1 MKTRIGSV
9 LAFLLLF
16 TSPPTKAEEALD
28 LPIEGLVSADVI
40 NQYQSPETPY
50 SAGHRGID
58 LPAELGTT
66 ILSPAS
72 GTISFV
78 GQVGFRNL
86 ISIQF
91 GASYTASLEPV
102 CSELSEGMKVS
113 IGEPIGVLCEATP
126 EYQWHCAG
134 YCLHFGTRN
143 EQGYFSPLALIG
155 GLPPSRLVPYALG

>member
-1 MKTRIGSV
+1 MKTGIGAV
-9 LAFLLLF
+9 LASLMMFIG
-16 TSPPTKAEEALD
+16 PQIEAQEALD
-28 LPIEGLVSADVI
+28 LPIEGLASANVI
-40 NQYQSPETPY
+40 NQYLGPETPY

-58 LPAELGTT
+58 LPGEIGSQIIA
-66 ILSPAS
+66 PAS

-102 CSELSEGMKVS
+102 CSELTKGMRVTL
-113 IGEPIGVLCEATP
+113 GEPIGVLCEGAP
-126 EYQWHCAG
+126 EYQGHCANT
-134 YCLHFGTRN
+134 CLHFGTRN

-155 GLPPSRLVPYALG
+155 GLPPSRLVAYALG